1 MISLVRAFTMP
12 KRGDAPNEDRHAAS
26 LDRRAFA
33 ISDGAS
39 VSFDSGP
46 WAEMLA
52 QGFVDGASFT
62 AAWIKS
68 AAIAYQAAYNR
79 DALDWM
85 QQGALD
91 RGSFASLLGVRPA
104 PNRGSIEVVV
114 VGDSMLAIID
124 AGELQQ
130 TMPYTRPEQFD
141 ASPQLISTSAA
152 ENEPIFGDVEEIQTQ
167 VIDLTPYKS
176 PCLLL
181 VTDALGHW
189 LVSYPERAHELTT
202 KLSDQEFEEF
212 VVSERHAGRLRR
224 DDTTLLIMDCDVA
237 PISH

>member
-1 MISLVRAFTMP
+1 MISLVRAFTAP
-12 KRGDAPNEDRHAAS
+12 KRDDAPNEDRHAVS
-26 LDRRAFA
+26 LDGRACA

-46 WAEMLA
+46 WAELLA
-52 QGFVDGASFT
+52 QGFVNGAPFT

-68 AAIAYQAAYNR
+68 AAITYQAAYDR

-104 PNRGSIEVVV
+104 QIPGSIEVVL
-114 VGDSMLAIID
+114 VGDSVLAIID
-124 AGELQQ
+124 AGELQH
-130 TMPYTRPEQFD
+130 TMPYSRPEQFD

-152 ENEPIFGDVEEIQTQ
+152 ENEPIFREVEGIQAQ
-167 VIDLTPYKS
+167 VIDLTPYAC

-189 LVSYPERAHELTT
+189 LVSYPDRAHELTT
-202 KLSDQEFEEF
+202 KLSDHEFEEF
-212 VVSERHAGRLRR
+212 VVSERQAGRLRR
-224 DDTTLLIMDCDVA
+224 DDTTLLIMDCDVS

>member
-1 MISLVRAFTMP
+1 MISFVRAFTVA
-12 KRGDAPNEDRHAAS
+12 KRDDAANEDRYARS
-26 LDRRAFA
+26 LDGRACA

-46 WAEMLA
+46 WAELLA
-52 QGFVDGASFT
+52 QGFVNGASFT

-68 AAIAYQAAYNR
+68 AAITYKAAYNR

-104 PNRGSIEVVV
+104 QVPGSIEVVV
-114 VGDSMLAIID
+114 VGDSVLAIID
-124 AGELQQ
+124 AGELQH
-130 TMPYTRPEQFD
+130 TMPYSRPEQFD

-152 ENEPIFGDVEEIQTQ
+152 ENEPIFREVEKIQTQ
-167 VIDLTPYKS
+167 VIDLTPYSS

-189 LVSYPERAHELTT
+189 LVSYPNRAHELTT

-212 VVSERHAGRLRR
+212 VVSERQAGRLRR
-224 DDTTLLIMDCDVA
+224 DDTTLLIMDCDVS